1 MIPVAVDRQRS
12 ARGLRL
18 RRERP
23 MVVRALARMIV
34 TVSGGS
40 GMGMPIPLPVMG
52 TVRNVANVM
61 MDRR

>member
-1 MIPVAVDRQRS
+1 
-12 ARGLRL
+12 
-18 RRERP
+18 